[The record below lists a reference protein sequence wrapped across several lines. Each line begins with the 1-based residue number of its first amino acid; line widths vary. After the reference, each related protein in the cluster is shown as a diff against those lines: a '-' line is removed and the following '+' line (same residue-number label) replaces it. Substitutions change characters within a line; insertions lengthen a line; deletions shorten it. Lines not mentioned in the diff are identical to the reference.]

1 MYEFENTLTKFFTE
15 NYFLPISAQGLSAFS
30 VAGLSAV
37 ILVGRRSAV
46 SLEGP
51 SEIEIKK
58 HFTPIEHPHVP
69 SAGATGQA
77 EGTPV
82 KYAALSFS
90 KNLTG

>member
-51 SEIEIKK
+51 SEIEIKNISPQLN
-58 HFTPIEHPHVP
+58 TPMYHLPELQGRQRVP
-69 SAGATGQA
+69 Q
-77 EGTPV
+77 
-82 KYAALSFS
+82 LNMLRCLFQRI
-90 KNLTG
+90 